1 MYSDGRAMEAERTM
15 LTDDAIWEIYPS
27 TIGSRVGGGLP
38 KQAHMA
44 FMEQTMEGFSNFSI
58 RPFDMVCEG
67 AVVQTNARSEGRHK
81 LVGHFS
87 QEYAFMFKFAPDSS
101 NQIVLVREFVD
112 SAYTMEIFAKI
123 REAQAAADG
132 GGRA

>member
-1 MYSDGRAMEAERTM
+1 MLTRCLTRQLQPRLAGTNSSLAARALSSMSLVEQRRASVDLFFEMYSDGRAMEAERTM

-87 QEYAFMFKFAPDSS
+87 Q
-101 NQIVLVREFVD
+101 
-112 SAYTMEIFAKI
+112 
-123 REAQAAADG
+123 
-132 GGRA
+132 